1 MALQSFFYDQQIRR
15 YIIQFI
21 RMISNFQVQFG
32 KDRNNITTLQRVPVI
47 YADSS
52 RQVANILKENSEN
65 YLNSVPAMAVYVSGF
80 SYDRGRV
87 QNPTYVNKMVLR
99 ERYYDTETGNYNT
112 QQGDIF
118 NVERLMPVPY
128 KLTLKVDIW
137 TSNTEQKLQL
147 LEQLTTLFNPAL
159 EIQSTDNYIDWSS
172 ITYVLLTDVQFSSRA
187 VPIGVDNPID
197 VASLTFEIPIFIN
210 SPALIKKYGIIQKII
225 ANVFDSAGNLDESI
239 YDNSNLLST
248 QYLTP
253 LQYGVILIDNQLS
266 LVKYTE
272 HVVSSFGE
280 NIIKQFASNATANTR
295 LHLTDTI
302 GILPQQKVYGVKI
315 RGPGRITV
323 SNTSPV
329 INGIGTEFLVGLSP
343 ATSVYNVDGTLIGN
357 VASITSNTSLTL
369 TANATINVSND
380 FYNFTESLGQ
390 TNITV
395 LKVEGEVVTV
405 NKSIT
410 ATTGDIISFSSIT
423 EESGGERQQWRNLI
437 NVYGSLRDGLS
448 QIKLETRT
456 GSEIVGTVAYNP
468 TNDAALIYNI
478 DVDTIPANTLPPVNA
493 IIDPQTERPNRDLQP
508 LANGTRYLLVN
519 DYSTPTE
526 QPLYNWF
533 GADQTPLI
541 AKKNDIIQ
549 YNGNHWYVA
558 FNSSLVRESQY
569 MTNLTTGIQYTWDG
583 TQWLKSYQG
592 YYEAG
597 KWQLVL

>member
-302 GILPQQKVYGVKI
+302 GIEPAQKVYGVKI

-323 SNTSPV
+323 SNTSPI
-329 INGIGTEFLVGLSP
+329 INGVGTEFLVGLSP
-343 ATSVYNVDGTLIGN
+343 ATSVYNKDGTLIGN

-369 TANATINVSND
+369 TANASINVAND

-533 GADQTPLI
+533 GADQTPLV

-558 FNSSLVRESQY
+558 FNSSLVSASQY

>member
-272 HVVSSFGE
+272 HVVSNFGE

-369 TANATINVSND
+369 TANASINVAND

-478 DVDTIPANTLPPVNA
+478 DIDTIPANTLPPVNA

-533 GADQTPLI
+533 GADQTPLV

-558 FNSSLVRESQY
+558 FNSSLVSTSQY

>member
-65 YLNSVPAMAVYVSGF
+65 YLNSVPAMAVYIAGF
-80 SYDRGRV
+80 SYDRARI

-99 ERYYDTETGNYNT
+99 ERYYDTETGTYNT

-187 VPIGVDNPID
+187 IPIGTDNPID

-210 SPALIKKYGIIQKII
+210 SPALIKKFGIIQKII
-225 ANVFDSAGNLDESI
+225 ANVFDAAGNLDEAI
-239 YDNSNLLST
+239 YDNANLLST

-253 LQYGVILIDNQLS
+253 LQYGVILLDNQLT

-272 HVVSSFGE
+272 HVISNFGK
-280 NIIKQFASNATANTR
+280 NIIKQFASNATANTK

-302 GILPQQKVYGVKI
+302 GIMPNQKVYGVGI
-315 RGPGRITV
+315 RGPGRIAA
-323 SNTSPV
+323 SNASPV
-329 INGIGTEFLVGLSP
+329 INGVGTQFTLGLSP
-343 ATSVYNVDGTLIGN
+343 ATSIYDADGTFIGN
-357 VASITSNTSLTL
+357 VASITSDTALTL
-369 TANATINVSND
+369 TANASINVSND

-390 TNITV
+390 SNITV
-395 LKVEGEVVTV
+395 LNVEGEVVTV

-410 ATTGDIISFSSIT
+410 AITGDIISFNSIT
-423 EESGGERQQWRNLI
+423 EESNGDSQQWRNLI
-437 NVYGSLRDGLS
+437 NVYGSLRDGIS

-468 TNDAALIYNI
+468 TDDAALIYNI
-478 DVDTIPANTLPPVNA
+478 DIDTIPANTLPPVNA
-493 IIDPQTERPNRDLQP
+493 IIDPKAERPNRDLQP
-508 LANGTRYLLVN
+508 LANGTRYLLVD
-519 DYSTPTE
+519 DYSTPEE
-526 QPLYNWF
+526 QPFYNWF
-533 GADQTPLI
+533 GVDSTPLV

-549 YNGNHWYVA
+549 YNGQHWYVA
-558 FNSSLVRESQY
+558 FNSSLVRATQY
-569 MTNLTTGIQYTWDG
+569 ITNLTTGIQYKWDG
-583 TQWLKSYQG
+583 EQWLKSYQG